1 MKVPFVKLEI
11 MHQEIE
17 TEIFHKLRKI
27 YDENQFICGP
37 EVEKF
42 EREYAEYLGTRYCVG
57 CGNGLN
63 ALYLIL
69 KAYGIGEGDEVIVP
83 SDTYIATAL
92 AVSSTGAMP
101 VLVEP
106 YIDTYNINVAEI
118 EKKITKK
125 TKAIIPVHLYGQVS
139 EMDQIINI
147 GRQYGVKII
156 EDAAQAHGAE
166 YFGKKAGALG
176 DASGF
181 SFYPSKNLGALGDGG
196 AVATNDKELAEKV
209 RILGNYGA
217 KIKYHNLMRG
227 ENSRLDEIQAGIL
240 RVKLKYLDNWN
251 RWRADVAERY
261 LTNITNPEIILPK
274 VCEGAKPVWHVFS
287 IRTTRKAEL
296 KSYLEQLEIGFGEH
310 YPIPIHKQEAYKD
323 YNYKNCHYPI
333 ANEISETQISLPM
346 YYGMSMELVDYV
358 VEALNSF

>member
-1 MKVPFVKLEI
+1 MKVPFVSFDI
-11 MHQEIE
+11 MHQEIK
-17 TEIFHKLRKI
+17 TEIIQKMQKV
-27 YDENQFICGP
+27 YDGNQFIYGP
-37 EVEKF
+37 ELDKF
-42 EREYAEYLGTRYCVG
+42 EREYAEYLGAKYCVG

-63 ALYLIL
+63 ALFLIL
-69 KAYGIGEGDEVIVP
+69 KAYGIGEGDEIIVP

-92 AVSSTGAMP
+92 AVSATGATP

-106 YIDTYNINVAEI
+106 YIDTYNINVTEI

-125 TKAIIPVHLYGQVS
+125 TKAIMPVHLYGQVS
-139 EMDQIINI
+139 EMNQIIEI
-147 GRQYGVKII
+147 GHQYGVKII

-196 AVATNDKELAEKV
+196 AVVTNDKELAEKV

-217 KIKYHNLMRG
+217 KIKYHNLVRG

-251 RWRADVAERY
+251 KWRSNVAERY

-274 VCEGAKPVWHVFS
+274 VCEGTKPVWHVFS

-296 KSYLEQLEIGFGEH
+296 KNYLKQLEIEFGEH
-310 YPIPIHKQEAYKD
+310 YPIPIHKQEAYQD
-323 YNYKNCHYPI
+323 YNYKDCHYPI
-333 ANEISETQISLPM
+333 AKEIAETQLSLPI
-346 YYGMSMELVDYV
+346 YYGMSMEMADYV
-358 VEALNSF
+358 VDAINRF